1 MGFPIQ
7 KNDDV
12 SILRRIITRNDIMD
26 NFEEYQKA
34 IAFYRWYPDLF
45 VDLLVE
51 ASGPECTFKLY
62 AYQRLMLRAMA
73 RYSEVN
79 LTFSRG
85 TSKSFTN
92 VLFQVI
98 KCILWPGTKGTV
110 CAATKDQSSEI
121 LGAKLGEVLEMIPV
135 LNFEIKKQTA
145 KDGQIKVLFKNGSWL
160 RNIATKGSTRGQRS
174 TIVTTEEIIICNADN
189 LQAVVRP
196 LLAIPRRAAN
206 GEVDTNEATR
216 RQEVILTT
224 AGYKGS
230 YAYQRLMAN
239 LIRMVTE
246 PGKAIVLGG
255 SYRVPIIGGLQ
266 DMEYIRTQ
274 MTDSNY
280 NPSHFQREYMSNWS
294 SGSETAFFPG
304 DTFDKLRVLQEPEFE
319 QQKNLPN
326 GVEYIFGL
334 DVGRLGDNSELT
346 IIKRTPQKGSP
357 SMKSIVNIFTYEKM
371 SFPEQAFHI
380 KKMYYKYKPVK
391 CVIDGAGLGVGLI
404 DELIISQID
413 PETGGQLAPWQIAN
427 DEKGEYTKY
436 KSPDGIKDFL
446 WIYKANPTF
455 NTLMYGNLQ
464 TQLLTGKLRFLQEE
478 RLAKSHIETSRAQ
491 RFKEMTEED
500 RALYLLPFF
509 QTSFLKA
516 QMMNLES
523 KNDGANIIM
532 KQANA
537 MVNKDKVSSL
547 GYGLLYIKQEMD
559 DKELYRQATTIDA
572 MLRLGAAQT
581 KKSTRLTF
589 NNNRDYSRR
598 KK

>member
-1 MGFPIQ
+1 MGFPMA
-7 KNDDV
+7 KTNDV
-12 SILRRIITRNDIMD
+12 SILRRIVTKNDILE

-34 IAFYRWYPDLF
+34 LAFYRWYPDLF

-51 ASGPECTFKLY
+51 ASGEDCTFKLY
-62 AYQRLMLRAMA
+62 AYQRLMLRTMA
-73 RYSEVN
+73 RYPEVN

-121 LGAKLGEVLEMIPV
+121 LGAKLAEVLDMIPV
-135 LNFEIKKQTA
+135 LNFEIKKSTA

-206 GEVDTNEATR
+206 GEVNVHENTR

-246 PGKAIVLGG
+246 PGKAMVLGG
-255 SYRVPIIGGLQ
+255 SYRIPIIGGLQ

-294 SGSETAFFPG
+294 SGSESAFFPA
-304 DTFDKLRVLQEPEFE
+304 DTFDRLRALQEPEFE
-319 QQKNLPN
+319 RIENLGP
-326 GVEYIFGL
+326 GVDYIFAL

-346 IIKRTPQKGSP
+346 IIKRLPQKGAP
-357 SMKSIVNIFTYEKM
+357 SIKHIVNIYTYEKT
-371 SFPEQAFHI
+371 SFPEQAVQI
-380 KKMYYKYKPVK
+380 KKLYYKYKPVK

-404 DELIISQID
+404 DELVISQLD
-413 PETGGQLAPWQIAN
+413 VETGKYLAPWQIAN
-427 DEKGEYTKY
+427 DEKGDYNKY
-436 KSPDGIKDFL
+436 KSPDGLKDFL
-446 WIYKANPTF
+446 WVYKANPTF

-478 RLAKSHIETSRAQ
+478 RLAKSRVDVSRAKK
-491 RFKEMTEED
+491 FKEMTDEERD
-500 RALYLLPFF
+500 LYLLPFY
-509 QTSFLKA
+509 QTSFLKT

-523 KNDGANIIM
+523 KNEGANIIM
-532 KQANA
+532 KQANTA
-537 MVNKDKVSSL
+537 INKDKVSSL
-547 GYGLLYIKQEMD
+547 GYGLLYIKQELD
-559 DKELYRQATTIDA
+559 DKELYRQNTTIDA
-572 MLRLGAAQT
+572 MLRLGAAST
-581 KKSTRLTF
+581 KKSSRLTF
-589 NNNRDYSRR
+589 NNNREYSRR

>member
-7 KNDDV
+7 KK
-12 SILRRIITRNDIMD
+12 SEISALRRIISKADILN
-26 NFEEYQKA
+26 NFEDYQKA
-34 IAFYRWYPDLF
+34 VAFYRWYPDLF
-45 VDLLVE
+45 VDLLVQ
-51 ASGPECTFKLY
+51 ASGEECTFKLY

-73 RYSEVN
+73 RYPEVN

-121 LGAKLGEVLEMIPV
+121 LGAKLAEVLDLIPV
-135 LNFEIKKQTA
+135 LQFEIQKQTA
-145 KDGQIKVLFKNGSWL
+145 KDGQIKVTFKNGSWL

-174 TIVTTEEIIICNADN
+174 TAITTEEIIIVDPDN
-189 LQAVVRP
+189 LEAVVRP

-206 GEVDTNEATR
+206 GEVNLSEPTR
-216 RQEVILTT
+216 RQEIILTT

-230 YAYQRLMAN
+230 YAYNRLLAN

-255 SYRVPIIGGLQ
+255 SYRIPIIGGLQ

-274 MTDSNY
+274 MLSSDY

-294 SGSETAFFPG
+294 VGSEQAFFPA
-304 DTFDKLRVLQEPEFE
+304 DTFDKLRALQEPEFE
-319 QQKNLPN
+319 RIEKIGDGN
-326 GVEYIFGL
+326 YIFSL
-334 DVGRLGDNSELT
+334 DVGRLGDNSELS
-346 IIKRTPQKGSP
+346 IIKRMPQKGAP
-357 SMKSIVNIFTYEKM
+357 SMKYLVNLVTFEKM
-371 SFPEQAFHI
+371 SFPEQAVRI
-380 KKMYYKYKPVK
+380 KELYYKYKPMK
-391 CVIDGAGLGVGLI
+391 CVIDGAGLGAGLI
-404 DELIISQID
+404 DELVISQLD
-413 PETGGQLAPWQIAN
+413 AEGNYLAPWQVAN
-427 DEKGEYTKY
+427 DEKGDYAMFKTT
-436 KSPDGIKDFL
+436 DGLKEFL

-455 NTLMYGNLQ
+455 NTAMYGNLQ

-478 RLAKSHIETSRAQ
+478 RLARSRVNSSRAK
-491 RFKEMTEED
+491 RFQEMTDDDKE
-500 RALYLLPFF
+500 RYILPFS
-509 QTSFLKA
+509 QTSFLKT

-532 KQANA
+532 KQANGGIK
-537 MVNKDKVSSL
+537 KDKVSSL
-547 GYGLLYIKQEMD
+547 GYGLLFIKQELD
-559 DKELYRQATTIDA
+559 DKELYRQVTSIDA
-572 MLRLGAAQT
+572 MLRIGAAQP
-581 KKSTRLTF
+581 KRSTRITF
-589 NNNRDYSRR
+589 NTNRDYSRR

>member
-12 SILRRIITRNDIMD
+12 SILRRIITKNDILD
-26 NFEEYQKA
+26 NFEEYQRA
-34 IAFYRWYPDLF
+34 LAFYRWYPDKF

-51 ASGPECTFKLY
+51 ASGEECTFKLY
-62 AYQRLMLRAMA
+62 AYQRVMLRAMA
-73 RYSEVN
+73 RYPEVN

-121 LGAKLGEVLEMIPV
+121 LGAKLAEVLEMIPV

-145 KDGQIKVLFKNGSWL
+145 KDGQIKVLFKNTSWL

-206 GEVDTNEATR
+206 GEVNTEEVTR

-246 PGKAIVLGG
+246 PGKAMVLGG

-294 SGSETAFFPG
+294 SGSESAFFPA
-304 DTFDKLRVLQEPEFE
+304 DTFDRLRALQEPEFE
-319 QQKNLPN
+319 RIENLGA
-326 GVEYIFGL
+326 GVEYIFAL

-346 IIKRTPQKGSP
+346 IIKRLPQKGAP
-357 SMKSIVNIFTYEKM
+357 SMKHIVNIYTYEKM
-371 SFPEQAFHI
+371 SFPEQAVQI
-380 KKMYYKYKPVK
+380 KKLYYKYKPFK

-404 DELIISQID
+404 DELIISQLD
-413 PETGGQLAPWQIAN
+413 VETGKYLAPWQVAN
-427 DEKGEYTKY
+427 DEKGDYSKY
-436 KSPDGIKDFL
+436 KSSDGLKDFL

-478 RLAKSHIETSRAQ
+478 RLAKSRTDVSRAKK
-491 RFKEMTEED
+491 FKEMTDED
-500 RALYLLPFF
+500 RDLYLLPFY
-509 QTSFLKA
+509 QTSFLKT

-523 KNDGANIIM
+523 KNEGANIIM
-532 KQANA
+532 KQANGLI
-537 MVNKDKVSSL
+537 NKDKVSSL
-547 GYGLLYIKQEMD
+547 GYGLLYIKQELD
-559 DKELYRQATTIDA
+559 DKELYRQNTTIDA
-572 MLRLGAAQT
+572 MLRLGAAQS
-581 KKSTRLTF
+581 KKSSRITF
-589 NNNRDYSRR
+589 NNSREYSR
-598 KK
+598 KKK